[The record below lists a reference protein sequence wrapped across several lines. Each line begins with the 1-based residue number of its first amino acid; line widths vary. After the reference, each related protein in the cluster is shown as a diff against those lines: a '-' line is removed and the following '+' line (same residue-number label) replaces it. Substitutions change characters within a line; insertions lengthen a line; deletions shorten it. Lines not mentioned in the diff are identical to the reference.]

1 MVQEIFK
8 EVERGEID
16 KVRARLEAKPA
27 LISITAT
34 GAPKKYFGQ
43 SLLQIALR
51 TAQFAVADML
61 VAMGADV
68 NFYDEVN
75 AETWAAPVIHDAA
88 SASVVRAQW
97 ASETLAPRS
106 NAAFATLVRILDAGA
121 NVNALDSCGNSV
133 LGRVVAEVN
142 DKTLQPDKVL
152 PDRVI
157 ADMTRIFTELISR
170 GADLGRIEPTYTRSI
185 VEANSHR
192 HVARFLIPATQ
203 DE

>member
-51 TAQFAVADML
+51 TAQFEIADML

-75 AETWAAPVIHDAA
+75 ADTWAVPVVHDAA
-88 SASVVRAQW
+88 VAAVVRSRWSSA
-97 ASETLAPRS
+97 AHGERS
-106 NAAFATLVRILDAGA
+106 DAAFGTLVGILDAGA
-121 NVNALDSCGNSV
+121 DVNALDSRGKSL
-133 LGRVVAEVN
+133 LGRVIVRVN
-142 DKTLQPDKVL
+142 DIL
-152 PDRVI
+152 PDQP
-157 ADMTRIFTELISR
+157 ASYQLKLFMTWIVFF
-170 GADLGRIEPTYTRSI
+170 RS
-185 VEANSHR
+185 
-192 HVARFLIPATQ
+192 
-203 DE
+203 